1 MLNFFI
7 RLLLA
12 NLIGDFLFQPSF
24 LVKKK
29 RENQNY
35 IYLHIIIYAISLL
48 LVLKFDFSYWP
59 GIIILICSH
68 FIIDFVKMKLTGKA
82 NERWLFF
89 ADQLLHLLFIGIVV
103 YIYYPFKISIDLF
116 YSETAILLFTTLVF
130 ITSGTSVITKTVM
143 SRWDIEEED
152 SLEKAGVYIGI
163 LERLFIF
170 GFIVLNYWA
179 GIGFL
184 LAAKSVFRFGDLSK
198 AKDRKLTEY
207 VLIGTL
213 FSFGIAIISCLAY
226 QYLAGLLKQ

>member
-7 RLLLA
+7 KLFLA
-12 NLIGDFLFQPSF
+12 NLMGDFLFQPSF

-29 RENQNY
+29 QENQNY
-35 IYLHIIIYAISLL
+35 IYLHIAIYAISLL
-48 LVLKFDFSYWP
+48 LVLKFDFSYWS

-68 FIIDFVKMKLTGKA
+68 FIIDIIKMKLTGKA

-103 YIYYPFKISIDLF
+103 YIYYPFKISIELL
-116 YSETAILLFTTLVF
+116 YSETTILLFTTLVF
-130 ITSGTSVITKTVM
+130 ITSGTSVIMKKVM
-143 SRWDIEEED
+143 SRWNIKEED
-152 SLEKAGVYIGI
+152 SLENAGIYIGI

-184 LAAKSVFRFGDLSK
+184 LAAKSVFRF
-198 AKDRKLTEY
+198 RKLTEY